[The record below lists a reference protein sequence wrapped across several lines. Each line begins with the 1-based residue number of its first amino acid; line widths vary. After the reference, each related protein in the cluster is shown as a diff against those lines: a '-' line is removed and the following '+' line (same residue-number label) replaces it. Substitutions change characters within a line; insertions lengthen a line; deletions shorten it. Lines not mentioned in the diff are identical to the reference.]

1 MMNVKKKNVRILFLI
16 VSKKH
21 SLCLTFMYISA
32 VVGLVLR
39 RVIKK
44 GQRCLPV
51 FTSLC
56 IYPKNTC
63 PYVKN
68 LCVYHRKTEIN
79 TMKHC
84 ATCCHQGGKWKHLFL
99 WEPSPLMMQAKH
111 TKHAS
116 KCADR
121 HKRTLTHTNVL
132 HHTNAHCQQFQHTCI
147 EYIYENLYIACLR
160 VTARQSTTERDGSEK
175 KKSAWLP
182 EPRPDG

>member
-1 MMNVKKKNVRILFLI
+1 MKN
-16 VSKKH
+16 
-21 SLCLTFMYISA
+21 
-32 VVGLVLR
+32 
-39 RVIKK
+39 
-44 GQRCLPV
+44 
-51 FTSLC
+51 
-56 IYPKNTC
+56 
-63 PYVKN
+63 
-68 LCVYHRKTEIN
+68 CV
-79 TMKHC
+79 
-84 ATCCHQGGKWKHLFL
+84 TCCHQGGKWKHLFL

-175 KKSAWLP
+175 KRVHGCQNHDQMAKCQWIPHQHDSYFSLTERVHTATQLHLLIQWASEL
-182 EPRPDG
+182 RLHFRASKK